1 MSDLKEAR
9 NLPQRA
15 EMDLKTV
22 LGMGDVTVFTDE
34 VFGGRVQETAE
45 KLLKSWLALHEVK
58 YPRTHDLAL
67 LLRLLDEQQAPAAE
81 FAKLVEYTPYIT
93 EFRYGFMS
101 DSTTPPEREM
111 AWECLKTL
119 RNTVRRELEKT
130 EDGASSKTSG

>member
-1 MSDLKEAR
+1 MSDHKEAR
-9 NLPQRA
+9 SLLQRA
-15 EMDLKTV
+15 EMDLTAV

-130 EDGASSKTSG
+130 EDGASPKTSG